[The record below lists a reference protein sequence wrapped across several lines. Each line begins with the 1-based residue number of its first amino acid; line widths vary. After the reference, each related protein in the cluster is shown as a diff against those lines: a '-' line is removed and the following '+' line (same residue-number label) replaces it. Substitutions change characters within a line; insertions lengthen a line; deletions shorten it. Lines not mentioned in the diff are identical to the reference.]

1 MADNYLE
8 NKMEEHRRIMSAP
21 KRRTGNTI
29 TQKGLAEAIGW
40 NCPCILIR
48 IDGSDMRLLAPIAGT
63 LRQASCRVA
72 FICTDA
78 LAGRELAQRTGAMH
92 IPFDDMARANALL
105 ESRRMNPDFCIEGSA
120 DTLKISGRHRSWSIR
135 RTATTDADCFAGKA
149 AHLCVYLALPL
160 SESLA
165 PEVIHI

>member
-8 NKMEEHRRIMSAP
+8 NKMEEHRRTMSAP

-40 NCPCILIR
+40 NSPCILIR

-78 LAGRELAQRTGAMH
+78 
-92 IPFDDMARANALL
+92 NLL
-105 ESRRMNPDFCIEGSA
+105 SA
-120 DTLKISGRHRSWSIR
+120 PVPCTFLS
-135 RTATTDADCFAGKA
+135 TTWPGPTPYSKA
-149 AHLCVYLALPL
+149 
-160 SESLA
+160 E
-165 PEVIHI
+165 E